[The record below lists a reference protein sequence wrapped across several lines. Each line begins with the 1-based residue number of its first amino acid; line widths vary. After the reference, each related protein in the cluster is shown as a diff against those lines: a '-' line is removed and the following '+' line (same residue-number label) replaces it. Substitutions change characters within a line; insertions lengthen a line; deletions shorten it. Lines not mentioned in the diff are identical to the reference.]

1 MNTSTQ
7 YSMRWDNFSSHFTS
21 EFGSLRND
29 EQFVDVTLCCDD
41 QFIKAHKVILSACS
55 PYFKKILTVKPHRNY
70 VSLVIINYCIYF
82 YVLDESIKTCHSYH
96 AQCGI

>member
-7 YSMRWDNFSSHFTS
+7 YNMRWDNFSSHFTS

-55 PYFKKILTVKPHRNY
+55 PYFKKILTVKLYLNY
-70 VSLVIINYCIYF
+70 FTLIIISYCIYF
-82 YVLDESIKTCHSYH
+82 YVIR
-96 AQCGI
+96 

>member
-55 PYFKKILTVKPHRNY
+55 PYFKKILTVLSYLNY
-70 VSLVIINYCIYF
+70 IILVITNCIYL
-82 YVLDESIKTCHSYH
+82 YVFLDESIKTCHCYH
-96 AQCGI
+96 A

>member
-1 MNTSTQ
+1 MMETSTQ
-7 YSMRWDNFSSHFTS
+7 YSLRWDEFTSHFTS

-55 PYFKKILTVKPHRNY
+55 PYFKKILMVNALY
-70 VSLVIINYCIYF
+70 LDIYIF
-82 YVLDESIKTCHSYH
+82 IKL
-96 AQCGI
+96 

>member
-7 YSMRWDNFSSHFTS
+7 YSMRWDDFSSHFTN
-21 EFGSLRND
+21 EFVSLRND

-55 PYFKKILTVKPHRNY
+55 PYFKKILMVLFTFV
-70 VSLVIINYCIYF
+70 LIINYI
-82 YVLDESIKTCHSYH
+82 
-96 AQCGI
+96 